1 MYVYI
6 HVMYESYVHHVH
18 GKVLWY
24 NYRVP
29 WYFGDAFFNIF
40 LGWWGLEI

>member
-1 MYVYI
+1 MYA
-6 HVMYESYVHHVH
+6 HVMYESYVHHVY

-40 LGWWGLEI
+40 LVGWWLEI